1 MKKILSALLAV
12 VLLLTVIPPTFI
24 GDSLTVSA
32 ENIADSE
39 ILVSELGSYNA
50 YFEQNSGKAF
60 PDANIK
66 GVTSSAVTEKDGHK
80 GVLLSDGISSAYTFT
95 VNEEGNYAVKLSYV
109 ACYGNNLSIELG
121 VNVDGTTPFAEF
133 SNIELFKL
141 YRDEGKPKVDAFG
154 NEARADQEEVVAPQS
169 VFFTDSTGY
178 VDGPLYVYLTKG
190 VHTFNITSIRGD
202 VIIQGVELA
211 QPAVVP
217 EFDKKDSS
225 KDTAKNQKIIIEAE
239 TPEIKSSS
247 MLYASCDKTSYYVS
261 PYPKGKEKLN
271 VLGGSNFSS
280 IGQWIEYK
288 FKVEKAGYYNVNVK
302 FKQNVSIG
310 MTSYRNIYIDGE
322 VPYTAYRN
330 IDFPYSTEWSSRTV
344 EDKNGKAVPVWLD
357 EGEHTIRLEV
367 TLGEYNE
374 ILTIIQNSVTE
385 FNKAYLESIMYL
397 TTTPDAYRDYDVA
410 KNLPNVLKVF
420 EEQVKV
426 LEDLSNRIDKVSGG
440 KNDSIALVDR
450 MVYQLDNILEEPE
463 TYPKRLEQ
471 VKSNVTA
478 LAALITTFSSQ
489 PLAVDYITVYTDDC
503 TLKDAEAGF
512 FKNTYNEII
521 NFLYTFS
528 AGYNTTSTS
537 EDEDDGIVVWV
548 PSGRDQYKVI
558 GNLVDNDFT
567 PAENVHVNLKLVPV
581 GSLLAATI
589 ANKGPD
595 VVIHMGNS
603 EPMNYAVRGAVYD
616 LSNFEDCEEVTSR
629 FSEAI
634 CEPLRLGKSLYAL
647 PETETFYMMFYR
659 TDILKDLGLEVPK
672 TWEEF
677 LVVTTELQKNNLATG
692 LPNSQ
697 EAFAM
702 FLSQSGGSFYK
713 EDTYECNINTI
724 TGLKAFT
731 KYTDM
736 FMNYGLPLTY
746 DALTRFR
753 MGEMPL
759 VINDYTF
766 FNSLQVGA
774 PEIANLWDFTVVP
787 GTVQDDG
794 SINHTV
800 PVAGTACMMLKS
812 TKSPEKAWKFM
823 KWWTDTQAQISY
835 GRDMEMILGT
845 SGRVATANIEA
856 TKALAWSK
864 KNSDAIESAREH
876 TYGIENV
883 PGSYFMSRHIQNA
896 FRMVVLSGDDP
907 KESLR
912 YYSKIINN
920 EIHTK
925 CEELGI
931 SIERE
936 K

>member
-1 MKKILSALLAV
+1 MKKIFSALLAV
-12 VLLLTVIPPTFI
+12 VLVLTVIPPTFM
-24 GDSLTVSA
+24 GASLTVSA
-32 ENIADSE
+32 ENNVDSE
-39 ILVSELGSYNA
+39 VSASEIGGYNA
-50 YFEQNSGKAF
+50 YLNSNSNKVHPNA
-60 PDANIK
+60 DIK
-66 GVTSSAVTEKDGHK
+66 GATNSAVSSEGEYS
-80 GVLLSDGISSAYTFT
+80 GVRLSDGLSSAYTFN
-95 VNEEGNYAVKLSYV
+95 VAEDGNYAVELQYV
-109 ACYGNNLSIELG
+109 ACAGNNLSVEIALD
-121 VNVDGTTPFAEF
+121 VDGKVPFSEF
-133 SNIELFKL
+133 SNLELFKL
-141 YRDEGKPKVDAFG
+141 YRDVGDLKIDAFG
-154 NEARADQEEVVAPQS
+154 NEARRDQEEVVASQT
-169 VFFTDSTGY
+169 VFLTDSTGY
-178 VDGPLYVYLTKG
+178 VSGPLYVYLSKG
-190 VHTFNITSIRGD
+190 VHTLNITSVRGD
-202 VIIQGVELA
+202 VLIQAVSLT
-211 QPAVVP
+211 QPDAVP
-217 EFDKKDSS
+217 EFSKKDSG
-225 KDTAKNQKIIIEAE
+225 KKTTKNQKIIIEAE
-239 TPEIKSSS
+239 TPELKSSS
-247 MLYASCDKTSYYVS
+247 MLYASCDKTSYNLS
-261 PYPKGKEKLN
+261 PYPNGKEKIN
-271 VLGGSNFSS
+271 VLGGSNFSA

-288 FKVEKAGYYNVNVK
+288 FDVEKAGYYNLDIK

-310 MTSYRNIYIDGE
+310 MTSYRNIYIDGAI
-322 VPYTAYRN
+322 PYTAYMN
-330 IDFPYSTEWSSRTV
+330 VDFPYSTKWNNHTV
-344 EDKNGKAVPVWLD
+344 SDKDGNAVPVWLD
-357 EGEHTIRLEV
+357 KGEHTIRLEV
-367 TLGEYNE
+367 TLGEYND
-374 ILTIIQNSVTE
+374 ILTIIQDSVKK
-385 FNKAYLESIMYL
+385 FNEAYLESIMYL
-397 TTTPDAYRDYDVA
+397 TTSPDVNRDYHVE

-420 EEQVKV
+420 KEQVKV

-450 MVYQLDNILEEPE
+450 MVYQLNNILEKPE

-478 LAALITTFSSQ
+478 LAALITTFSNQ
-489 PLAVDYITVYTDDC
+489 PLAIDYITLFTEDC
-503 TLKDAEAGF
+503 SLKKAEANF
-512 FKNTYNEII
+512 FQNTYNEVI
-521 NFLYTFS
+521 NFLFTFS

-537 EDEDDGIVVWV
+537 DDKGDIVVWV

-558 GNLVDNDFT
+558 GNLIDNTFT
-567 PAENVHVNLKLVPV
+567 PEKKIHVNLKLVPV

-595 VVIHMGNS
+595 VVIHIANS

-616 LSNFEDCEEVTSR
+616 LNKFDNTQKVTSR

-634 CEPLRLGKSLYAL
+634 CNPLRLGKSLYAL

-659 TDILKDLGLEVPK
+659 TDILKDLGLSVPK
-672 TWEEF
+672 TWEDF
-677 LVVTTELQKNNLATG
+677 IVVTTELQKNNLATG
-692 LPNSQ
+692 LPNTQ

-713 EDTYECNINTI
+713 KDTYECNINTTI
-724 TGLKAFT
+724 GLKAFT

-746 DALTRFR
+746 DPLTRFR

-766 FNSLQVGA
+766 FNNLQVGA
-774 PEIANLWDFTVVP
+774 PEIANLWDFTIVP
-787 GTVQDDG
+787 GTVQADG
-794 SINHTV
+794 TTNHTV
-800 PVAGTACMMLKS
+800 PVAGTACMMLNS
-812 TKSPEKAWKFM
+812 TKAPEEAWEFM
-823 KWWTDTQAQISY
+823 QWWTSADTQISY

-864 KNSDAIESAREH
+864 KNSNAIESARKF

-925 CEELGI
+925 CDELGI

-936 K
+936 

>member
-32 ENIADSE
+32 ENVVDSE
-39 ILVSELGSYNA
+39 ASASEIGSYNA
-50 YFEQNSGKAF
+50 YFSSNSGKAH
-60 PDANIK
+60 PEATIK
-66 GVTSSAVTEKDGHK
+66 GATNSAVSERDGHK
-80 GVLLSDGISSAYTFT
+80 GVLLSDGVGSAYTFNVET
-95 VNEEGNYAVKLSYV
+95 EGNYAVELSYV
-109 ACYGNNLSIELG
+109 ACKGNNLSVELELT
-121 VNVDGTTPFAEF
+121 VDGKSPFSEF
-133 SNIELFKL
+133 NNLELFKL
-141 YRDEGKPKVDAFG
+141 YRDVGEPKVDAFG
-154 NEARADQEEVVAPQS
+154 NEARADQEEVVAPQT
-169 VFFTDSTGY
+169 VFLTDSTGY
-178 VDGPLYVYLTKG
+178 VSGPLYVYLTKG
-190 VHTFNITSIRGD
+190 SHTLIFTSIRGD
-202 VIIQGVELA
+202 VLIQAVTLT
-211 QPAVVP
+211 QPAAVP

-225 KDTAKNQKIIIEAE
+225 KDTAKNKKIIIEAE

-247 MLYASCDKTSYYVS
+247 MLYASCDKTSFNMS
-261 PYPKGKEKLN
+261 PYPNGKEKLN
-271 VLGGSNFSS
+271 VLGGSNFSA
-280 IGQWIEYK
+280 IGQWIDYK
-288 FKVEKAGYYNVNVK
+288 FEVKEAGYYNVNIK

-310 MTSYRNIYIDGE
+310 MTSYRNIYIDGKI
-322 VPYTAYRN
+322 PYTAYMN
-330 IDFPYSTEWSSRTV
+330 VDFPYSTKWNSHTV
-344 EDKNGKAVPVWLD
+344 SNEKGEAIPVWLD
-357 EGEHTIRLEV
+357 KGEHTIRLEV
-367 TLGEYNE
+367 TLGDYNE
-374 ILTIIQNSVTE
+374 ILAIIQDSVKE

-397 TTTPDAYRDYDVA
+397 TTSPDANRDYDVE
-410 KNLPNVLKVF
+410 KNLPNVLNVF
-420 EEQVKV
+420 EKQVKV
-426 LEDLSNRIDKVSGG
+426 LEDLSDRIDKVSGG

-450 MVYQLDNILEEPE
+450 MVYQLNNILEKPE

-478 LAALITTFSSQ
+478 LAALITTFSNQ
-489 PLAVDYITVYTDDC
+489 PLAVDYITVFTDDC
-503 TLKDAEAGF
+503 SLKKAEANF
-512 FKNTYNEII
+512 FQNTYNEII
-521 NFLYTFS
+521 NFLFTFS

-537 EDEDDGIVVWV
+537 EDNDDGIVVWV

-558 GNLVDNDFT
+558 GNLIDNTFT
-567 PAENVHVNLKLVPV
+567 PASKIHVNLKLVPV

-595 VVIHMGNS
+595 VVIQIANS

-616 LSNFEDCEEVTSR
+616 LNTFKDGEKITSR

-659 TDILKDLGLEVPK
+659 TDILKDLGLSVPK
-672 TWEEF
+672 TWEDF

-692 LPNSQ
+692 LPNTQ

-713 EDTYECNINTI
+713 KDTYECNINTI
-724 TGLKAFT
+724 IGLKSFT

-766 FNSLQVGA
+766 FNNLQVGA
-774 PEIANLWDFTVVP
+774 PEIANLWDFTIVP
-787 GTVQDDG
+787 GTLREDG
-794 SINHTV
+794 TINHTV
-800 PVAGTACMMLKS
+800 PVTGTACMMLNSSKA
-812 TKSPEKAWKFM
+812 PEKAWEFM
-823 KWWTDTQAQISY
+823 KWWTSADAQISY

-845 SGRVATANIEA
+845 SGRVATANMEA
-856 TKALAWSK
+856 TKSLAWSK
-864 KNSDAIESAREH
+864 KNSNAIEAARKY

-936 K
+936 Q